1 MATANPNRTRKL
13 KVGVMRGG
21 PSSEYEV
28 SLKTGKNVLS
38 ALRDRHQVHDILIDK
53 NGAWHIDGLARNPER
68 IFPHVDVMFNA
79 LHGQYGEDGRV
90 QQILDSHG
98 IPYTGSKSLP
108 SAIGMNKILSKKF
121 FEGAGIL
128 TPRHLEVKSRDL
140 ESKEMT
146 KIWDEFGDRPMI
158 VKPTSAGS
166 SIGVSLVRKSADDG
180 GQNLKEA
187 IEKALEHS
195 ASALLEEFIE
205 GREATCGVV
214 QGSFGNDVYALHP
227 VEIKNLSE
235 NKDVWDYESK
245 YSDALHELICP
256 GNFTAKEER
265 AIQDGAM
272 LAHKALGLR
281 HYSRSDFIVSD
292 RGVYILEVNTL
303 PGMTAASLFP
313 KALSVAEVSLSDFLD
328 HILLLAVNGK

>member
-1 MATANPNRTRKL
+1 MVTGNSLKSRKL

-28 SLKTGKNVLS
+28 SLKTGGNVLS
-38 ALRDRHQVHDILIDK
+38 ALRDRHTVRDILIDK
-53 NGAWHIDGLARNPER
+53 SGVWHIDGFARNPER

-98 IPYTGSKSLP
+98 VAYTGSKSLP

-121 FEGAGIL
+121 FSGAGL
-128 TPRHLEVKSRDL
+128 KTARHLEVKNRDL
-140 ESKEMT
+140 ESKEMS
-146 KIWDEFGDRPMI
+146 KIWDEFGGQPVI

-166 SIGVSLVRKSADDG
+166 SIGVSLVRNQ
-180 GQNLKEA
+180 QNLEQA
-187 IEKALEHS
+187 IQSALEHS
-195 ASALLEEFIE
+195 TSALIEEFLE

-214 QGSFGNDVYALHP
+214 QGSFGNDIYALFP
-227 VEIKNLSE
+227 VEIKNLSK

-256 GNFTAKEER
+256 GNFTQKEEK
-265 AIQDGAM
+265 AIQNGAM
-272 LAHKALGLR
+272 AAHKALGLR
-281 HYSRSDFIVSD
+281 HYSRSDFIITD
-292 RGVYILEVNTL
+292 HGVYILEANTL

-313 KALSVAEVSLSDFLD
+313 KSLAVADCSLGDFLD

>member
-1 MATANPNRTRKL
+1 MATDNTIKSRKL

-28 SLKTGKNVLS
+28 SLKTGGNVLS
-38 ALRDRHQVHDILIDK
+38 ALRDRHTVRDILIDK
-53 NGAWHIDGLARNPER
+53 NGVWHIDGLARNPER

-98 IPYTGSKSLP
+98 VAYTGSKSLP

-121 FEGAGIL
+121 FVGAGL
-128 TPRHLEVKSRDL
+128 KTARHLEVKSRDL
-140 ESKEMT
+140 ESKEMS
-146 KIWDEFGDRPMI
+146 KIWDELGARPMI

-166 SIGVSLVRKSADDG
+166 SIGVSLVRDH
-180 GQNLKEA
+180 QNLKEA
-187 IEKALEHS
+187 IESALEHS
-195 ASALLEEFIE
+195 TSALIEEFIE

-214 QGSFGNDVYALHP
+214 QGSFGNDTYALSP

-245 YSDALHELICP
+245 YSDALHELVCP
-256 GNFTAKEER
+256 GNFTSKEEK
-265 AIQDGAM
+265 AIQSGAM

-292 RGVYILEVNTL
+292 DGVYILEVNTL

-313 KALSVAEVSLSDFLD
+313 KALAVADCTLGDFLD
-328 HILLLAVNGK
+328 HIILLAVNGK